1 MSEHAW
7 WGVTIAVAADQKL
20 EEVKSCMVGSGLWFS
35 FNLVCA
41 CTKICSVLK
50 TIYILYCSF
59 WKKTRTVLAV
69 YFGGLFYSFVISF
82 LLVHIRIW
90 LRRLNMWTLTCPQ
103 YQIYQQTKKKTC
115 PQYRKPIALQE
126 DFLLF
131 LCCVNLISFIFVLAW
146 LDWLRF
152 SVHVSETSACFVG
165 FQSLP
170 YSTSL
175 IC

>member
-7 WGVTIAVAADQKL
+7 RGVTIAVTADQKL
-20 EEVKSCMVGSGLWFS
+20 EEVKSCMVDSGLWFS

-41 CTKICSVLK
+41 CPKICSILK

-69 YFGGLFYSFVISF
+69 YFGGLFYSSVISF

-103 YQIYQQTKKKTC
+103 YQIYQQTKKNMSSISQTYCSVGK
-115 PQYRKPIALQE
+115 
-126 DFLLF
+126 FSFVSLLCKF
-131 LCCVNLISFIFVLAW
+131 NLFYFCFGMTGLTEVLCAHIWDKCLF
-146 LDWLRF
+146 RR
-152 SVHVSETSACFVG
+152 VSK
-165 FQSLP
+165 
-170 YSTSL
+170 STL
-175 IC
+175 FN